1 MREACVCTAPS
12 PRSEWRVK
20 RAPGIQSRPAVGGV
34 WAQQKVGIAMGRFSL
49 LPSLA
54 VLLFFTAAPES
65 RAEPRA
71 VLELFTSQGCSSCPA
86 ADKLVGEFARDPN
99 VIVLTLAVD
108 YWDYLGWKDTLALK
122 GHVHRQRAYAKA
134 RGDRNVYTPQV
145 VVNGISH
152 VLGSD
157 RVAIEQTI
165 RETRAHGASPLRVPV
180 RLTVTDETL
189 TVELSA
195 SDAGKQ
201 AEIWLC
207 PLTRAVPVEIA
218 RGENKGKVVTYTNV
232 VRRWVRLGEYNGR
245 PETFTLPRGAL
256 DRDIDAVAVLVQPP
270 PQADSPRAVIGAAQA
285 ALR

>member
-1 MREACVCTAPS
+1 VSRE
-12 PRSEWRVK
+12 
-20 RAPGIQSRPAVGGV
+20 PGIQHRLAAGGV
-34 WAQQKVGIAMGRFSL
+34 WAQERLGIAMVRFPF

-54 VLLFFTAAPES
+54 VLLCFTAAPDS

-86 ADKLVGEFARDPN
+86 ADKLVGELASDPN

-157 RVAIEQTI
+157 RVAIEQAI
-165 RETRAHGASPLRVPV
+165 RETRSNAASPLRVPV
-180 RLTVTDETL
+180 RLTVTDEKL
-189 TVELSA
+189 TVELPA
-195 SDAGKQ
+195 SDAGKRG
-201 AEIWLC
+201 EVWLC
-207 PLTRAVPVEIA
+207 PVKRAVPVEIA

-232 VRRWVRLGEYNGR
+232 VRRWVRLGEYNGQA
-245 PETFTLPRGAL
+245 EVFTLPRGAL
-256 DRDIDAVAVLVQPP
+256 DRDIDAIAVLVQPP
-270 PQADSPRAVIGAAQA
+270 SQADTPRVVIGAAQA